1 MGSIRRTGC
10 RECTWSALRAT
21 RPFDDDRPRRD
32 ADDFHQH
39 AEGPLR
45 VPAGGAP
52 LLAMIPSEAEL
63 EHQKSFQVLKNYVC
77 ATINCISDVHGSLDP
92 ASLLEA

>member
-1 MGSIRRTGC
+1 M
-10 RECTWSALRAT
+10 
-21 RPFDDDRPRRD
+21 
-32 ADDFHQH
+32 
-39 AEGPLR
+39 
-45 VPAGGAP
+45 
-52 LLAMIPSEAEL
+52 LAMIPSEAEL